1 MRNRSLSVVLV
12 VLAAAPGLLSGQF
25 PPEKLTNLKV
35 FPADMPVRAL
45 IDTMAGFTR
54 ALGVRCPYCHVGQ
67 EGQPLSTF
75 DFASDEKP
83 AKEKSRQML
92 RMVADINGEHLAKLA
107 DRRDPPIPVTCMT
120 CHRGVSEPRPLQQV
134 VVAAYD
140 RGGPDSAEATYR
152 ALRQRYHGR
161 AAYDFGE
168 TSLAGV
174 GAELR
179 RRGKL
184 ADAVRFHRLNMEM
197 LPSSGFAHRQA
208 ADAQLAT
215 GDTAAARTTL
225 QRALAIDST
234 DAQARRALD
243 AIPPK

>member
-1 MRNRSLSVVLV
+1 MRNQSLAVSLALFVAIPGVL
-12 VLAAAPGLLSGQF
+12 PGQF
-25 PPEKLTNLKV
+25 PPEKVTNLKV

-83 AKEKSRQML
+83 TKEKARQML
-92 RMVADINGEHLAKLA
+92 RMVADINGDHLAKLA
-107 DRRDPPIPVTCMT
+107 DRRDPPITVTCMT
-120 CHRGVSEPRPLQQV
+120 CHRGVSEPRPLQQIV
-134 VVAAYD
+134 LAAYD
-140 RGGPDSAEATYR
+140 RGGADSAEATYR

-161 AAYDFGE
+161 SAYDFGE

-179 RRGKL
+179 RRDKL
-184 ADAVRFHRLNMEM
+184 ADAVRFHRLNIEM

-208 ADAQLAT
+208 AEAELAT
-215 GDTAAARTTL
+215 GDTAAARATL
-225 QRALAIDST
+225 QRALTIDST
-234 DAQARRALD
+234 DAQARRALE
-243 AIPPK
+243 AIRPK